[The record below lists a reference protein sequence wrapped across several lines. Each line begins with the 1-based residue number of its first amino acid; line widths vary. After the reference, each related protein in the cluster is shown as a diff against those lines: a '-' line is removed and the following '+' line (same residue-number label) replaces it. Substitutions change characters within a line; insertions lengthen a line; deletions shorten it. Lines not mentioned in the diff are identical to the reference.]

1 MKYRLIR
8 FDREGN
14 VVLDK
19 PCITPN
25 QYGDNYEWRNTGCKA
40 VLIEYTVKMTK
51 SPDGHEVKDRVPKF
65 YNMYAESRE
74 FPEALWQL
82 QSLDELAKTHKYIE
96 MLQLTGAL

>member
-8 FDREGN
+8 FDREGS

-19 PCITPN
+19 GCITPN
-25 QYGDNYEWRNTGCKA
+25 QYGDNYEWRDTGCKA
-40 VLIEYTVKMTK
+40 VLIEYTIKM
-51 SPDGHEVKDRVPKF
+51 SKDTQGVVINERVPKF
-65 YNMYAESRE
+65 YDMYAKASE

-82 QSLDELAKTHKYIE
+82 QTLDELKQKYKYIE